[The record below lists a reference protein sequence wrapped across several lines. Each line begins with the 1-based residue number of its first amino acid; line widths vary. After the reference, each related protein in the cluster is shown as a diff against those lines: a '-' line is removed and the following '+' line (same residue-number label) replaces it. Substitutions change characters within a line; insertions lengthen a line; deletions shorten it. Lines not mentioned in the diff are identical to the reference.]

1 MTPAHSQAEAYVDRA
16 VGAIQRGGDFQPV
29 LDAIPAPVYIT
40 DAEGNVT
47 YWNRACAE
55 FAGRKPELGR
65 DKWCVTWRIH
75 QTSGEH
81 LPHER
86 CPMAEAISRREPVR
100 GAVAIA
106 VRPDGSRRAFT
117 PFPTPLFDSDGG
129 LAGAVNLLLDVSGAQ
144 AGQLAEQAARCRRL
158 AGAIVDRQSADV
170 LRTMAAG
177 YEENARALAAAA

>member
-1 MTPAHSQAEAYVDRA
+1 MPFDYSQAEAYVARA
-16 VGAIQRGGDFQPV
+16 AEAVRDGGDFQRI
-29 LDAIPAPVYIT
+29 LDSIPAPVYTT
-40 DAEGNVT
+40 DADGNVT
-47 YWNRACAE
+47 YWNSACVE
-55 FAGRKPELGR
+55 FAGREPELGS

-86 CPMAEAISRREPVR
+86 CPMAEAIKRRQAIR

-106 VRPDGSRRAFT
+106 MRPDGSRRAFT
-117 PFPTPLFDSDGG
+117 PFPTPLFDSTGR
-129 LAGAVNLLLDVSGAQ
+129 LTGAVNLLLDVSGEQ

-177 YEENARALAAAA
+177 YEENASALAAFA